1 MNRGKHQ
8 PCHAPKSMATVF
20 ALVAGIVLLLGT
32 ESEYCISNIIGLAI
46 TYAACRKLNLF
57 YE

>member
-1 MNRGKHQ
+1 MNRDKRQ
-8 PCHAPKSMATVF
+8 SCHAPKSMATVF

-46 TYAACRKLNLF
+46 VYAACRKLNLF